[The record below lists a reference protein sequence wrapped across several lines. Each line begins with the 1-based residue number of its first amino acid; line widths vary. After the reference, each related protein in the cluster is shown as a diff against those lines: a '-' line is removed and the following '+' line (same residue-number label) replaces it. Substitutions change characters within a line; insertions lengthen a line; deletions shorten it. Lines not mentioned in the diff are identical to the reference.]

1 MAWTTCSSDL
11 VPFASST
18 AVRTAGADS
27 LEPSVANRIL
37 VGKMIIAFCLTRP
50 VTLRSYEL
58 ASSSL
63 LRTPP
68 FPSTSLAHA
77 RSISGILR
85 SPWHLCR
92 NLSQRDPGERRWRS
106 GEPPSP
112 VFPVSFRE
120 RFATLDRMLSSM
132 PCFRV
137 STSPEVRRIASE
149 MSI

>member
-1 MAWTTCSSDL
+1 VWTTCSSDP

-68 FPSTSLAHA
+68 FPSTSLAHD

-85 SPWHLCR
+85 SPWHSCR
-92 NLSQRDPGERRWRS
+92 SLSQRDPELWTPHSYPRNLRRARGNPHQLLRRS
-106 GEPPSP
+106 PAPARPQGARRTPSP
-112 VFPVSFRE
+112 GRG
-120 RFATLDRMLSSM
+120 LW
-132 PCFRV
+132 
-137 STSPEVRRIASE
+137 
-149 MSI
+149 